1 MKHKLDSYVAR
12 VVHPSENLFFVS
24 PTAFQPQGIFT
35 GSSVYFKGDVDKLI
49 DEYEQDLKSKQDL
62 IERLQRENQS
72 YCNALDEIG
81 KILSRF
87 KRMFQKALANWFN
100 AEGNLWDYRSEGC
113 EYEGEIWCKAHR
125 NKWFKLRDISL
136 KHLHDLKEKG

>member
-1 MKHKLDSYVAR
+1 MKRKLDSYVAQ

-24 PTAFQPQGIFT
+24 PTAFQPQGIST
-35 GSSVYFKGDVDKLI
+35 RSSVYFKGDVDKLI
-49 DEYEQDLKSKQDL
+49 DEYEQDLQSKQDL

-72 YCNALDEIG
+72 YRNALDEIG